1 MMNQICGN
9 KLQVESLINTVFSQ
23 LCVSVNVEEEQV
35 YFHFETIEVD
45 DNTVMLKWDTDS
57 LTSEATQLLN
67 TALYY
72 RFQDKTLS
80 NELQIEH
87 AIEKP
92 MENHIRIMCNID
104 KYEEIVEDYCVY
116 NNIPQTHYIPL
127 KYPLSLTMDV
137 NKAEVIMVNLTDEQM
152 STINR
157 QGKTQVK
164 ANAIHQ
170 KVNSIGTALH
180 TTSKVAM
187 KDVVNPLAVNS
198 AKVGATVISG
208 LATTALDCGMA
219 VANEVLRDVAKF
231 SLSEVK
237 KRDEIQTMK
246 YSIRKILNKTNKPAQ
261 KQQANNFNL

>member
-9 KLQVESLINTVFSQ
+9 KLQVESLVNTVFSQ
-23 LCVSVNVEEEQV
+23 VCVFAEDEQV
-35 YFHFETIEVD
+35 FASFETIEVD
-45 DNTVMLKWDTDS
+45 DNTVMLKWDTDN
-57 LTSEATQLLN
+57 LTTEAQCMLN

-80 NELQIEH
+80 SELQIEH

-92 MENHIRIMCNID
+92 LENHIRIMCNID

-116 NNIPQTHYIPL
+116 NNIPQAHFTAL
-127 KYPLSLTMDV
+127 MYPLSLTMAV
-137 NKAEVIMVNLTDEQM
+137 NKAEVLMINLTDEQM
-152 STINR
+152 AVINR

-170 KVNSIGTALH
+170 KVNNIGTALH

-208 LATTALDCGMA
+208 LATTALDCSMA

-237 KRDEIQTMK
+237 KRDEVQTMK

-261 KQQANNFNL
+261 RQQANNFNL